1 MCLLFSGLTEK
12 RLILLL
18 KLIIAGVQIP
28 TTFGCRIIQISGNI
42 DTKNISVDPVGYN
55 GGFKLREAGERFIN
69 RKRTENLLTVS
80 IKCHKT
86 SLRVLNLCKN
96 WPVKDGM
103 TSAVAPFG

>member
-12 RLILLL
+12 RPILLL
-18 KLIIAGVQIP
+18 KLIIADVQIP
-28 TTFGCRIIQISGNI
+28 ATLGCQTIQISGSI
-42 DTKNISVDPVGYN
+42 DTKNITVDPVGYN
-55 GGFKLREAGERFIN
+55 AGFILREAGERFIN
-69 RKRTENLLTVS
+69 HKRTDNLLTVS

-103 TSAVAPFG
+103 TSALAPFG